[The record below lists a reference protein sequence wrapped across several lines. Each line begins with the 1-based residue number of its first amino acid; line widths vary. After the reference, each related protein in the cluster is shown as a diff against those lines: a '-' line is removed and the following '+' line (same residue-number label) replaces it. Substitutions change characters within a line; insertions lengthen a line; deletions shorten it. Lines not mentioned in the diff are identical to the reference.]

1 MQLSDYWTAW
11 DKAKPTKCLNIYAV
25 IWVHAIIC
33 IVVDIW
39 MLSIPLYEVF
49 HLQMTW
55 MKKFSVAL
63 MFVVGTF
70 VTVVSILRLRSLI
83 AFGGTSNVTWEQTN
97 VVLWSVYEINVGII
111 CACMPALRLILIRAF
126 PMVISTIQGSTQR
139 SSRNHHEIGGRAIKR
154 NVDTIG
160 SAKSGKESLVV
171 EPSTITCTT
180 TFAVQHEE
188 SDEEA
193 ELVHMENLSEKVKRK
208 GGDSYTSELG
218 V

>member
-1 MQLSDYWTAW
+1 
-11 DKAKPTKCLNIYAV
+11 
-25 IWVHAIIC
+25 
-33 IVVDIW
+33 

-63 MFVVGTF
+63 MFVVGTLLVPLQRTSLGF
-70 VTVVSILRLRSLI
+70 KLMPPSVTVVSILRLRSLI

-111 CACMPALRLILIRAF
+111 YACMPALRLILIRAF